1 MGTLVDHQLY
11 SWASAGGL
19 APFEP
24 RLLNATSIN
33 LRVGKNIILND
44 QVRSISRYTR
54 LNPMWIGPGTWFLA
68 ETLEVIELSELHE
81 AELCLRS
88 SASRTGWN
96 SRLSSHVDPGW
107 RGRLTVEFHNIRSDI
122 DLGIYPGQE
131 LIQLRVKLLAKAP
144 HIPYGGRSHYQG
156 DMGVM
161 GCADG
166 SINLVKPSGEA
177 VLSHG

>member
-19 APFEP
+19 TPFEP
-24 RLLNATSIN
+24 LLLNPTSIN

-44 QVRSISRYTR
+44 QVHSISSYTR
-54 LNPMWIGPGTWFLA
+54 LKPMWISPGTWFLA
-68 ETLEVIELSELHE
+68 ETLEVVELSELHE

-96 SRLSSHVDPGW
+96 NRLASHVDPGW
-107 RGRLTVEFHNIRSDI
+107 RGRLTVEFQNIRNHV
-122 DLGIYPGQE
+122 DLGIFPGQE
-131 LIQLRVKLLAKAP
+131 LIQLRVKALPNAP

-156 DMGVM
+156 RMGVV
-161 GCADG
+161 GCTDD
-166 SINLVKPSGEA
+166 SINLVKPAGEV